1 MTAVASTLFAQA
13 CSELVG
19 EVAVNPSLS
28 GAVVEALASG
38 ALSRASGP
46 MGIDQV
52 LKGLPGKDKLKRFLD
67 AWRLHASHLGA
78 ADVAATVQSGL
89 ACYRLAQGR
98 AHAVDAVWTGPEVPR
113 SEVRRTEAVVNEI
126 VASAQ
131 KELLIVG
138 YWLVAHT
145 AQIREL
151 IESLRQKAKDGVDV
165 RFVFDPGEKS
175 KGVDN
180 FTALSEQWPA
190 GLSEAPRSV
199 FSWGEGLATATS
211 KSGVQFERKLHAKV
225 IVADRH
231 DALVTSANLTHAGL
245 LVNLEM
251 GLRIQ
256 GPMAAAVVRHFN
268 LLIDD
273 GTLERR

>member
-1 MTAVASTLFAQA
+1 MTAAASDAFAQA

-19 EVAVNPSLS
+19 QIAVNPSLS
-28 GAVVEALASG
+28 EAVVEALASEK
-38 ALSRASGP
+38 LTRASGP
-46 MGIDQV
+46 MGIDKV

-67 AWRLHASHLGA
+67 AWRIHAPHLGA
-78 ADVAATVQSGL
+78 DDVAASVKSGF

-98 AHAVDAVWTGPEVPR
+98 AHAVDTVWTGPEVAG

-131 KELLIVG
+131 QELLIVG

-151 IESLRQKAKDGVDV
+151 IKNLRQKAEGGVNV
-165 RFVFDPGEKS
+165 RFVLDPGEKS
-175 KGVDN
+175 KGADN
-180 FTALSEQWPA
+180 FTALGEQWPA
-190 GLSEAPRSV
+190 GLEEAPRSV

-211 KSGVQFERKLHAKV
+211 KSGVEFDRKLHAKV
-225 IVADRH
+225 IVADRR

-268 LLIDD
+268 LLIDE
-273 GTLERR
+273 GTLEPR